1 MIEVERCNECG
12 VPRQVADDHQWL
24 DSGVIVLKSDPHL
37 RMAFAESE
45 NLDYLFDVIEELI
58 EVPIEH
64 LLIDIERKGTRDY
77 FNPLIPREVKDML
90 KSRALGLDPIIDAL
104 IMTNRIN
111 GLGNYDLVS
120 YRYEL
125 DNDDYITVVSYNAY
139 SVPLAL
145 GDMAGGCEAVV
156 EREYSKVSHK
166 EVTAGVYE
174 MTAAVSGVP
183 AELQDRLELKEYHLR
198 KGEVALERCAT
209 CGCPSALREFKWDL
223 DRGTITSALNGRRMA
238 IVHPSVIDPVFEEL
252 EAELGEEIP
261 NVVIE
266 AQRQI
271 TRSGFFT
278 IDEIADG
285 GRFADHLALRGM
297 GNLTEFEMNARG
309 LHLELDNVCMHLM
322 VAGMVQGLFEMS
334 YGVESDIEWELTEE
348 GDLRVEV
355 TPEA

>member
-1 MIEVERCNECG
+1 MIEVERCSECD
-12 VPRQVADDHQWL
+12 VPRQVADEHQWL
-24 DSGVIVLKSDPHL
+24 DSGVIILKNDPHL

-45 NLDYLFDVIEELI
+45 NLDYLFDVVEELI
-58 EVPIEH
+58 GIPIEH

-90 KSRALGLDPIIDAL
+90 KSHAIGLDPIIDAL

-156 EREYSKVSHK
+156 EREYSKLSHK

-183 AELQDRLELKEYHLR
+183 VELRDRLERKEYHLR
-198 KGEVALERCAT
+198 KGDVALERCAT
-209 CGCPSALREFKWDL
+209 CGCPSALHEFKWDL
-223 DRGTITSALNGRRMA
+223 DRGTITSALNGRRMS
-238 IVHPSVIDPVFEEL
+238 IVHPSVIDPVFESRTDYDIFAAISER
-252 EAELGEEIP
+252 LGKGKEFTEGKSEMDWIKSFYDAALTQGKAKKIDMP
-261 NVVIE
+261 EFDAFWKGAGVVE
-266 AQRQI
+266 FPI
-271 TRSGFFT
+271 TSGKSMPT
-278 IDEIADG
+278 VS
-285 GRFADHLALRGM
+285 M
-297 GNLTEFEMNARG
+297 
-309 LHLELDNVCMHLM
+309 
-322 VAGMVQGLFEMS
+322 
-334 YGVESDIEWELTEE
+334 
-348 GDLRVEV
+348 
-355 TPEA
+355 

>member
-1 MIEVERCNECG
+1 M
-12 VPRQVADDHQWL
+12 
-24 DSGVIVLKSDPHL
+24 
-37 RMAFAESE
+37 
-45 NLDYLFDVIEELI
+45 
-58 EVPIEH
+58 
-64 LLIDIERKGTRDY
+64 
-77 FNPLIPREVKDML
+77 
-90 KSRALGLDPIIDAL
+90 
-104 IMTNRIN
+104 
-111 GLGNYDLVS
+111 
-120 YRYEL
+120 
-125 DNDDYITVVSYNAY
+125 
-139 SVPLAL
+139 
-145 GDMAGGCEAVV
+145 
-156 EREYSKVSHK
+156 
-166 EVTAGVYE
+166 
-174 MTAAVSGVP
+174 
-183 AELQDRLELKEYHLR
+183 
-198 KGEVALERCAT
+198 
-209 CGCPSALREFKWDL
+209 REFKWYL

-334 YGVESDIEWELTEE
+334 YGVESDIEWELTED

>member
-1 MIEVERCNECG
+1 MIEVERCSECD
-12 VPRQVADDHQWL
+12 VPRQVADEHQWL
-24 DSGVIVLKSDPHL
+24 DSGVIILKNDPHL

-45 NLDYLFDVIEELI
+45 NLDYLFDVVEELI
-58 EVPIEH
+58 GIPIEH

-90 KSRALGLDPIIDAL
+90 KSHAIGLDPIIDAL

-156 EREYSKVSHK
+156 EREYSKLSHK

-183 AELQDRLELKEYHLR
+183 VELRDRLERKEYHLR
-198 KGEVALERCAT
+198 KGDVALERCTT
-209 CGCPSALREFKWDL
+209 CGCPSALHEFKWDL
-223 DRGTITSALNGRRMA
+223 DRGTITSALNGRRMS

-261 NVVIE
+261 HVVIE

-278 IDEIADG
+278 IDEIADST
-285 GRFADHLALRGM
+285 RFADHLALRGM
-297 GNLTEFEMNARG
+297 GNLTEFEMNARR
-309 LHLELDNVCMHLM
+309 LRLELENVCMHLM